1 MENENQLNNLV
12 EKLNLVMTDYV
23 KTKQELAVSIRR
35 DVVALE
41 LKNILNSHTDL
52 ELREALN
59 NYIENLFKM

>member
-12 EKLNLVMTDYV
+12 EKLNLVKADYV

-52 ELREALN
+52 ELRKALN
-59 NYIENLFKM
+59 NYIENLFKV

>member
-12 EKLNLVMTDYV
+12 EKLDLVKTDYV

-59 NYIENLFKM
+59 NYIENLFKV

>member
-12 EKLNLVMTDYV
+12 EKLNLVKTDYV

-35 DVVALE
+35 DVVALA

-59 NYIENLFKM
+59 NYIENLFKV

>member
-12 EKLNLVMTDYV
+12 EKLNLVKTDYV

-41 LKNILNSHTDL
+41 LKNILNSRTDL